1 MQSDIIAQMPLKPN
15 QFIDHYEIVSLLG
28 SGGMGEVYRARDT
41 RLNREVA
48 IKVLPGFSTT
58 DPDRMRRFE
67 QEARAA
73 AALNHPNILAV
84 YQMGVYHGAP
94 YLVSELLEGE
104 TLRDRLK
111 RGALPVRK
119 VVDYGV
125 QIAKGL
131 AAAHEKG
138 IVHRDLKP
146 ENLFLTKDG
155 QAKIL
160 DFGLARLT
168 QPKESELAQP
178 SHEVQTVAGMLMGS
192 MGYMS
197 PEQVRGQPADRR
209 SDIFTFSAVLY
220 EMLAGQRAFQKA
232 TSIDAMSAILNE
244 EPTPLTELL
253 PTLSPGLE
261 RVVQRGLEKNP
272 EQRFQSASDLG
283 FALESAGPLQSTYT
297 ASYRVEE
304 KRPAPPG
311 RPRTM
316 RTPVTIFGIAL
327 LVILLV
333 AVFLWMRPVA
343 EPHVAN
349 YVELTHDGLQKSL
362 IGTDGSRIFLT
373 VVDSGVEDTAAIPV
387 TGGELSRITMPS
399 PSMFPVGVS
408 ADGSS
413 FLVVDGTGYPA
424 TGPLWSLPPFGDSP
438 RRMGDAAGHVGA
450 WSADGKELAF
460 GNGTNVFLA
469 NADGTD
475 AHKVATMKSIV
486 SGLAISPDGSRLQV
500 ETEEISQSGTSVVV
514 GERSIWEVAAKGS
527 NPRPL
532 IPEWENSPN
541 ECCGRW
547 TTDGKYFVFQSGG
560 QIWALAGEH
569 RFLQRQAKPIQL
581 TSSPMQLQS
590 PLPSRDGTKLFV
602 VGMTFRGELTS
613 VDTKTGKPSLF
624 LNGISADWL
633 EASRDGKQVVYVSY
647 PQGDLWKS
655 NADGSDRVQL
665 TFGRL
670 KPVLP
675 RWSPDGQTILFFEFP
690 SGPRKP
696 GKMYEIPA
704 GGGTPHELIA
714 DDAQNEQDPTWS
726 ADGKRIAF
734 AGDANDAIA
743 RNGGPAIKIL
753 DVQTGKITPLTG
765 SQGMFSPRWS
775 PDGRY
780 IAAMTSDSSKL
791 MLFDFQ
797 TQKWKQIG
805 SGTLSWLN
813 WSRDGQYVYF
823 KDLSGKAAVERI
835 RAADGREERLV
846 DLNDFVLT
854 GLGGGSV
861 SVAPDGSPLL
871 LRDRGTQ
878 DVYALDWEQP

>member
-1 MQSDIIAQMPLKPN
+1 VRSDIIAQMPLNPH
-15 QFIDHYEIVSLLG
+15 QFIDHYEIIALLG

-48 IKVLPGFSTT
+48 IKVLPGLSTA
-58 DPDRMRRFE
+58 DPDRLRRFE

-84 YQMGVYHGAP
+84 YQMGIYKDAP

-104 TLRDRLK
+104 TLRERLK

-146 ENLFLTKDG
+146 ENIFLTKDG
-155 QAKIL
+155 HAKIL

-168 QPKESELAQP
+168 QPKETELAQS
-178 SHEVQTVAGMLMGS
+178 SHEVQTMAGMLMGS

-197 PEQVRGQPADRR
+197 PEQVRGQVADHR

-220 EMLAGQRAFQKA
+220 EMLTGQRAFQKA

-244 EPTPLTELL
+244 EPRPISQVL
-253 PTLSPGLE
+253 PTLPPGLE
-261 RVVQRGLEKNP
+261 RVLQRGLEKNP

-283 FALESAGPLQSTYT
+283 FALEAAAGPALSTYT
-297 ASYRVEE
+297 SSYRFEE
-304 KRPAPPG
+304 KRP
-311 RPRTM
+311 PRS
-316 RTPVTIFGIAL
+316 RTPL
-327 LVILLV
+327 LVIGIGAIVVVGV
-333 AVFLWMRPVA
+333 AAYLWMRPMP

-349 YVELTHDGLQKSL
+349 YVQLTHDGLQKSL
-362 IGTDGSRIFLT
+362 IGTDGSRLFLT
-373 VVDSGVEDTAAIPV
+373 IADSGVEDTAAVPF
-387 TGGELSRITMPS
+387 TGGEPTRIALPS
-399 PSMFPVGVS
+399 PGMFPVDLS
-408 ADGSS
+408 PDGSS

-424 TGPLWSLPPFGDSP
+424 TGPLWSLPVLGDSP
-438 RRMGDAAGHVGA
+438 RRLGDASGHAGA
-450 WSADGKELAF
+450 WSADGKQLAF
-460 GNGTNVFLA
+460 GKGTEVYLA

-475 AHKVATMKSIV
+475 ARKLATMKNLV
-486 SGLAISPDGSRLQV
+486 SGLAVSPDGSRVQV

-514 GERSIWEVAAKGS
+514 GERSIWEVSAKGTG
-527 NPRPL
+527 PRSL
-532 IPEWENSPN
+532 VPESQNSTN

-547 TTDGKYFVFQSGG
+547 TADGKNFVFQSGG
-560 QIWALAGEH
+560 QIWALPGEG
-569 RFLQRQAKPIQL
+569 RLLQRKAKPIQL

-590 PLPSRDGTKLFV
+590 PLPSKDGKKLFV

-613 VDTKTGKPSLF
+613 VDVKTGKPSLY
-624 LNGISADWL
+624 LGGISADWID
-633 EASRDGKQVVYVSY
+633 ASRDGKQVVYVSY

-655 NADGSDRVQL
+655 DADGTNRVQL
-665 TFGRL
+665 TFGPI

-675 RWSPDGQTILFFEFP
+675 RWSPDSQTILFFEFP
-690 SGPRKP
+690 NGSNKP
-696 GKMYEIPA
+696 GKMFEIPA
-704 GGGTPHELIA
+704 SGGTPRELIP
-714 DDAQNEQDPTWS
+714 DDSQNEQDATWS

-734 AGDANDAIA
+734 AGDANDAMG
-743 RNGGPAIKIL
+743 RNSGPAIKIL
-753 DVQTGKITPLTG
+753 EVQTGKVSPLAG

-780 IAAMTSDSSKL
+780 IAAMSADSSKL

-797 TQKWKQIG
+797 TQSWKQIG

-813 WSRDGQYVYF
+813 WSRDGQYIYL
-823 KDLSGKAAVERI
+823 KDLSGKGSAERI
-835 RAADGREERLV
+835 RVPDGKVDQLV
-846 DLNDFVLT
+846 DLKDFVLT

-861 SVAPDGSPLL
+861 SVSADGSPVL

-878 DVYALDWEQP
+878 DIYSLDWVQP